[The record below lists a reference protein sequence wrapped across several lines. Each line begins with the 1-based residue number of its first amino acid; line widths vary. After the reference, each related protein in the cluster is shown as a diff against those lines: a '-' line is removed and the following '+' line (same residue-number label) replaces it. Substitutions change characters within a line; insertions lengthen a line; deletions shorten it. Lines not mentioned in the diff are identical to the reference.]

1 MKSGQ
6 EQVAEATRYVRS
18 IWPRRPR
25 VGLILGTGLGGLVK
39 QIDCEAAIAF
49 EEIPC
54 FPCST
59 ALSHSGQLVAGRLA
73 GCAVLAMQGRCH
85 LYEGYSRAEVGLP
98 VRMMHALGIEVLVV
112 SNASGGL
119 DPRMESGDILVLNGH
134 VDLMTRGSA
143 HGAESTWPDAAT
155 SGHRVASP
163 YDATIAAH
171 ALATA
176 RRAGFCAR
184 TGVYVAVTGPNY
196 ETRAEYRMLRQLGDA
211 VGMSTVPEVLV
222 AAECGL
228 PVLALSVVTN
238 VARPDAL
245 ASTTGGEV
253 VDLAEQAEPKL
264 REIVLALLQRYGDP
278 RDSVEA

>member
-6 EQVAEATRYVRS
+6 EQVAEATRYVRN
-18 IWPRRPR
+18 IWSRRPR

-39 QIDCEAAIAF
+39 QIDCEATISFA
-49 EEIPC
+49 EIPC
-54 FPCST
+54 FPRST
-59 ALSHSGQLVAGRLA
+59 ALSHSGQLVAGKLA
-73 GCAVLAMQGRCH
+73 GCAVVAMQGRCH
-85 LYEGYSRAEVGLP
+85 LYEGYSRAQVGLP
-98 VRMMHALGIEVLVV
+98 VRMMHSLGIEVLVV

-119 DPRMESGDILVLNGH
+119 DPRMESGDILVLQGH
-134 VDLMTRGSA
+134 VDLMARGDANKSEA
-143 HGAESTWPDAAT
+143 TWTVPAAV
-155 SGHRVASP
+155 GHRLRSP
-163 YDATIAAH
+163 YDTVIAER

-184 TGVYVAVTGPNY
+184 PGVYVAVTGPNY

-222 AAECGL
+222 AAECGI

-245 ASTTGGEV
+245 ATTTGGEV

-264 REIVLALLQRYGDP
+264 REIVLALLQQYEDP
-278 RDSVEA
+278 LDHVAV

>member
-6 EQVAEATRYVRS
+6 EQVAEATRYVRN
-18 IWPRRPR
+18 IWSRRPR
-25 VGLILGTGLGGLVK
+25 VGLILGTGLGGLVQ

-49 EEIPC
+49 AEIPC
-54 FPCST
+54 FPRST
-59 ALSHSGQLVAGRLA
+59 ALSHSGQLVAGKLA
-73 GCAVLAMQGRCH
+73 GCAVVAMQGRCH
-85 LYEGYSRAEVGLP
+85 LYEGYSRAQIGLP

-119 DPRMESGDILVLNGH
+119 DPRMESGDILVLEGH
-134 VDLMTRGSA
+134 VDLMTRGNA
-143 HGAESTWPDAAT
+143 NRPGPMWTAAIT
-155 SGHRVASP
+155 AGSRLASP
-163 YDATIAAH
+163 YDAVIAEQ

-184 TGVYVAVTGPNY
+184 RGIYVAVTGPNY
-196 ETRAEYRMLRQLGDA
+196 ETRAEYRMLRRLGDV

-222 AAECGL
+222 AAECGI

-264 REIVLALLQRYGDP
+264 REIVLALLQHYVDP
-278 RDSVEA
+278 LDHAAV